1 MKVCGQQAVDST
13 LSDDISK
20 LISRSECTM
29 VAGGVA
35 GCVGK
40 TITAPLSR
48 LTILLQVG
56 SLSQSMVSNMGSA
69 TGNAK
74 IPSGLYHATKQVFT
88 EEGIL
93 SFWKGNMTSVIH
105 RFPYSAINFTV
116 YDELQMV
123 SRKLNVHETP
133 MTRFISGSIAGGVAC
148 FACYPLDLVRTQL
161 TVLKTPLINKLNYQ
175 RKSFFGSI
183 SSIIQTIVEQEGIR
197 GLYRGL
203 LISLAVTIP
212 TFGISFCVYGTIK
225 EKLLNQSIGNEF
237 NYFKDPISGH
247 LNAYG
252 SMFSGAM
259 SGIISSILLF
269 PADSIRRRIQVEKV
283 INHNFENM
291 NNDLN
296 NHNVN
301 NNTSNVSTTTIHNDN
316 NINNGS
322 SSSSNNNNNDN
333 NNHNNNPKNIKNSG
347 AINEVFR
354 VMRAYGF
361 KGLYRGLVPELLKVT
376 PMVSI
381 TFCVYEYTYNLLNSR
396 YSLD

>member
-1 MKVCGQQAVDST
+1 MIKSGLKNSDST
-13 LSDDISK
+13 LSEDISSF
-20 LISRSECTM
+20 ISHSQCTM
-29 VAGGVA
+29 IAGGVA

-56 SLSQSMVSNMGSA
+56 PLSQSIASNVGSA
-69 TGNAK
+69 TAN
-74 IPSGLYHATKQVFT
+74 ISRSSGLYHATKQVFT

-123 SRKLNVHETP
+123 TRKLNGHETP
-133 MTRFISGSIAGGVAC
+133 ITRFISGSIAGGIAC

-161 TVLKTPLINKLNYQ
+161 TVLKTPITNGQRYQ
-175 RKSFFGSI
+175 SKSFFGSI
-183 SSIIQTIVEQEGIR
+183 TSTICTILEQEGLK

-203 LISLAVTIP
+203 MISLAVTIP
-212 TFGISFCVYGTIK
+212 TFGISFCVYGTVK
-225 EKLLNQSIGNEF
+225 EKLLNQSNGNH
-237 NYFKDPISGH
+237 FKFFQDPIPGH

-259 SGIISSILLF
+259 SGIISSVLLF

-283 INHNFENM
+283 LNYNIEHSNNDINQNIINKSFNASKNIGNSNLNHNH
-291 NNDLN
+291 D
-296 NHNVN
+296 
-301 NNTSNVSTTTIHNDN
+301 TI
-316 NINNGS
+316 
-322 SSSSNNNNNDN
+322 
-333 NNHNNNPKNIKNSG
+333 NIKNSG

-354 VMRAYGF
+354 VIRAHGF
-361 KGLYRGLVPELLKVT
+361 RGLYRGLVPELLKVT

-381 TFCVYEYTYNLLNSR
+381 TFCVYEYTYDFLNSR
-396 YSLD
+396 LCKV

>member
-1 MKVCGQQAVDST
+1 MVKSGPQNADST
-13 LSDDISK
+13 LSDDISSF
-20 LISRSECTM
+20 ISHSQCTM
-29 VAGGVA
+29 IAGGVA

-56 SLSQSMVSNMGSA
+56 PLSQSIASNIGSA
-69 TGNAK
+69 TAN
-74 IPSGLYHATKQVFT
+74 ISRSSGLYHATKQVFT

-123 SRKLNVHETP
+123 TRKLNGHETP
-133 MTRFISGSIAGGVAC
+133 ITRFISGSIAGGIAC

-161 TVLKTPLINKLNYQ
+161 TVLKTPITNGQRYQ
-175 RKSFFGSI
+175 NKSFFGSI
-183 SSIIQTIVEQEGIR
+183 TSTICTILEQEGLK

-203 LISLAVTIP
+203 MISLAVTIP
-212 TFGISFCVYGTIK
+212 TFGISFCVYGTVK
-225 EKLLNQSIGNEF
+225 EKLLNQSSGNQ
-237 NYFKDPISGH
+237 FKFFQDPISGH

-259 SGIISSILLF
+259 SGIISSVLLF

-283 INHNFENM
+283 LNYNIEHSNNDINHNVISNSYHTSKKIGTS
-291 NNDLN
+291 NI
-296 NHNVN
+296 NHNHD
-301 NNTSNVSTTTIHNDN
+301 T
-316 NINNGS
+316 
-322 SSSSNNNNNDN
+322 
-333 NNHNNNPKNIKNSG
+333 KNIKNSG

-354 VMRAYGF
+354 VIRAYGF
-361 KGLYRGLVPELLKVT
+361 RGLYRGLVPELLKVT

-381 TFCVYEYTYNLLNSR
+381 TFCVYEYTYDFLNSR
-396 YSLD
+396 LCTV

>member
-1 MKVCGQQAVDST
+1 MKDTGTKEVNTS
-13 LSDDISK
+13 LSDDISQF
-20 LISRSECTM
+20 ISHSQCTM
-29 VAGGVA
+29 IAGGIA

-48 LTILLQVG
+48 LTILLQV
-56 SLSQSMVSNMGSA
+56 SPLQISQSIALGNSGVGPTATVSKS
-69 TGNAK
+69 
-74 IPSGLYHATKQVFT
+74 SGLFYATRRVFK

-93 SFWKGNMTSVIH
+93 SFWKGNLTSVFH

-116 YDELQMV
+116 YDELQMLT
-123 SRKLNVHETP
+123 RRLNGRETP
-133 MTRFISGSIAGGVAC
+133 MTRFLSGSIAGGVAC

-161 TVLKTPLINKLNYQ
+161 TVLKTPVVGAK
-175 RKSFFGSI
+175 RSVFGAI
-183 SSIIQTIVEQEGIR
+183 STTIQTIIESEGIS

-212 TFGISFCVYGTIK
+212 TFGISFCVYGTVK
-225 EKLLNQSIGNEF
+225 EHLLNQPSSSSLNF
-237 NYFKDPISGH
+237 FKDASTGH

-283 INHNFENM
+283 LQHQMEVDHI
-291 NNDLN
+291 
-296 NHNVN
+296 VN
-301 NNTSNVSTTTIHNDN
+301 N
-316 NINNGS
+316 
-322 SSSSNNNNNDN
+322 
-333 NNHNNNPKNIKNSG
+333 KKSG
-347 AINEVFR
+347 AINEITR
-354 VMRAYGF
+354 VLRAHGV

-381 TFCVYEYTYNLLNSR
+381 TFCVYEFSYDLLS
-396 YSLD
+396 STIFT